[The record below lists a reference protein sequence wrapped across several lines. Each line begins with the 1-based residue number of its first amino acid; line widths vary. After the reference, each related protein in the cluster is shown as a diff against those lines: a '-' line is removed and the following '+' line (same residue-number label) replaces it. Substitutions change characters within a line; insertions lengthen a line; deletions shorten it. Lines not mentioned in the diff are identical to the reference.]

1 MTSLSAHLSRKRPAD
16 TFLQFVTNAS
26 SMIIVFLN
34 ELSLALQTVGPDI
47 QPEDAVRQ
55 YLAKNPESSLAHV
68 LSSDQQRKKLR
79 MVADDVLSSFL
90 DQKAYEFHVA
100 RNFLREVLAGLVLES
115 TIKSCSQPEF
125 INSWIVYYLKE
136 GEPELM
142 NAIDAGL
149 ENAGKEGRTST
160 AHPQSHVSGS
170 SSDPEQAQ
178 AGPGSSTNQEMAAAA
193 NEGSVSSATTDG
205 MITPASSE
213 GERPVRSM
221 TEFTSEGD
229 SISLIKGPESQ
240 AQPLSLYGASIHI
253 DDFSVPGDKTPIRTK
268 PTIEYALQIERKS
281 MRQAGWMVFRTY
293 SDFEY
298 LHEGLATLSR
308 YHRTSF
314 SDEHPILPPWKGQTK
329 QALTQSLEKYL
340 SDALRHE
347 KLAESERM
355 RKFLGKE
362 SSIGEG
368 AFGRQRQSALE
379 SVGKNV
385 LGVLSNA
392 PKGVADGGKA
402 VLDGVT
408 GVFGNVGLTRK
419 TTDPTSARHK
429 SQSSTSRSGDDTSYY
444 GRSSVDL
451 SYKSPSSSQGGYQ
464 PLSET
469 RTPLSGSVS
478 SLSDIGGV
486 PPKVQSESSAGGS
499 VVDVSSSRPSSARMS
514 EEKGAEGDTS
524 LTSGSPGEPAGEPS
538 SEPPEPVSKPSSRKP
553 ETETPGLTEDETRVA
568 VELIFAVINE
578 LYGLSSAWNIRKTLL
593 NAAKSYILRPGNQH
607 LLAIRDLL
615 QESMIDA
622 QTTDEAIAA
631 DLLKLRETALPTE
644 EELRQWPPPPSPEE
658 REKLRQEARK
668 LLIQRGMP
676 QALMSVMGAAATG
689 EALGRVF
696 DCLQVEEVARGL
708 VFALV
713 LQALR
718 AVIL

>member
-1 MTSLSAHLSRKRPAD
+1 MRKRPAD

-34 ELSLALQTVGPDI
+34 ELSLALQTMGPDM

-55 YLAKNPESSLAHV
+55 YLARNPESSLANV
-68 LSSDQQRKKLR
+68 LSLEQQRKKLR

-90 DQKAYEFHVA
+90 DHKAYEFQVA

-125 INSWIVYYLKE
+125 INNWIVYYLKE

-149 ENAGKEGRTST
+149 ENAGKEGRTSS
-160 AHPQSHVSGS
+160 AQSQSHVSGS
-170 SSDPEQAQ
+170 SCDIEQTQ
-178 AGPGSSTNQEMAAAA
+178 AVSGFPANQEVTAAA
-193 NEGSVSSATTDG
+193 NEGSVSSATPDG
-205 MITPASSE
+205 MITPASSD
-213 GERPVRSM
+213 GERPLRSV

-229 SISLIKGPESQ
+229 TSSLIRGQESQ
-240 AQPLSLYGASIHI
+240 AQPLSLFGASIHI

-268 PTIEYALQIERKS
+268 PTIEYALQIEPIS

-368 AFGRQRQSALE
+368 SFGRQRQSALE

-429 SQSSTSRSGDDTSYY
+429 SQSSTLRSGDDTSYY

-451 SYKSPSSSQGGYQ
+451 SYRSPSSSQVGYQ
-464 PLSET
+464 PLPET
-469 RTPLSGSVS
+469 RTPLTGSVS
-478 SLSDIGGV
+478 SLSEIAGA
-486 PPKVQSESSAGGS
+486 PPKLQSVSSTSSS
-499 VVDVSSSRPSSARMS
+499 VVDVPSSRPSS
-514 EEKGAEGDTS
+514 EEKGADGDTS
-524 LTSGSPGEPAGEPS
+524 LTGGSPGESAGEPS
-538 SEPPEPVSKPSSRKP
+538 SEPPESASKRSSRKP

-607 LLAIRDLL
+607 LVAIRDLL

-631 DLLKLRETALPTE
+631 DLLKLRENALPTE